1 MNRYLQM
8 KKTLL
13 EQLKKY
19 PYFVADS
26 RESYEKGMRELGY
39 TMQQQ
44 DQEQYV
50 GEFCHVR
57 KCDLDDLVRITE
69 TFYEKVCE
77 EIKKDQDLAKDYF
90 LYALLCIMDTLEDPS
105 DISMTGPVAALM
117 YDDISPEKIAVD
129 EKLPDAVIHGF
140 VEAQDII
147 FEMLN

>member
-1 MNRYLQM
+1 MNQYLQI

-26 RESYEKGMRELGY
+26 KESYKKGMQKLGY
-39 TMQQQ
+39 TMQQN
-44 DQEQYV
+44 QEQYV

-57 KCDLDDLVRITE
+57 KCDLEDLVHITE
-69 TFYEKVCE
+69 TFYEKVYE
-77 EIKKDQDLAKDYF
+77 QIKKDQDFAKDYF
-90 LYALLCIMDTLEDPS
+90 LYALLCIMDTIEDPM
-105 DISMTGPVAALM
+105 DISLTGPVAALM

-129 EKLPDAVIHGF
+129 EKLPDTVIHGF